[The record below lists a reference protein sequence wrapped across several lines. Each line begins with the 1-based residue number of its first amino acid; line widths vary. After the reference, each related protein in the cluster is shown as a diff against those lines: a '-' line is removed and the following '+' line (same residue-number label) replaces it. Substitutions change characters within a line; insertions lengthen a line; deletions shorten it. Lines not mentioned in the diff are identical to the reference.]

1 MTRRSS
7 ITTRFWQAQLV
18 IWPLYGAV
26 HYMATLPLVEPEDR
40 WVVAGY
46 KALRTLIGLAAS
58 VPLPIICRGMLARL
72 HRPWLTIGAAAVA
85 AYALALVWMLV
96 ERLATAAIATG
107 GGLSGLQI
115 RWNGFPAGV
124 DADAVIALFLSG
136 SVYVVLWSWDEAARH
151 RHEALEQRLAA
162 HAARLESLTSQLRP
176 HFVLNALAALRG
188 VIAEDTGRAR
198 EMVTQLANFLRITLS
213 AGDSHPL
220 ADEIALVQAYLAVE
234 RVRFERALA
243 VEINV
248 NRDTEGCRV
257 PALLLQ
263 PLVENAL
270 KHGMPDESGVRR
282 LRIAAEQ
289 REGELRLEIANT
301 GAFDA
306 GAAGTTGLGMRNT
319 RERLAH
325 LFEDSHRLTMTSAD
339 GWVVVRIEIAEARDV
354 A

>member
-46 KALRTLIGLAAS
+46 KALRTLIGLIAT
-58 VPLPIICRGMLARL
+58 VPLPIICRGLLARL
-72 HRPWLTIGAAAVA
+72 HRPWLTTGAAAVA

-96 ERLATAAIATG
+96 ERVAQAAIAT

-115 RWNGFPAGV
+115 RWNSFPAGV

-136 SVYVVLWSWDEAARH
+136 SVYIVLWSWDDAARH
-151 RHEALEQRLAA
+151 RHEALQQRLAA
-162 HAARLESLTSQLRP
+162 HTARLESLSSQLRP
-176 HFVLNALAALRG
+176 HFVLNALAAVRS
-188 VIAEDTGRAR
+188 VIAEDTDRAR

-220 ADEIALVQAYLAVE
+220 ADEISLVQAYLAVE

-243 VEINV
+243 VDINV
-248 NRDTEGCRV
+248 DRDTEGCRV
-257 PALLLQ
+257 PALMLQ

-270 KHGMPDESGVRR
+270 KHGMPDKSGVRR
-282 LRIAAEQ
+282 LRITAEQ
-289 REGELRLEIANT
+289 RDDGLRLAVANT

-306 GAAGTTGLGMRNT
+306 GTAGPTGLGMRNT

-325 LFEDSHRLTMTSAD
+325 LFEDRHRLTITEAD
-339 GWVVVRIEIAEARDV
+339 GWVIVRIDLAEARDV

>member
-1 MTRRSS
+1 VS

-18 IWPLYGAV
+18 IWPLYGAA
-26 HYMATLPLVEPEDR
+26 HYMATLPLVDPEDR

-46 KALRTLIGLAAS
+46 KALRTLIGLVAS

-72 HRPWLTIGAAAVA
+72 HRPWLTFGAAAVA

-96 ERLATAAIATG
+96 ERVAHAAIATG
-107 GGLSGLQI
+107 GMSGLQI
-115 RWNGFPAGV
+115 RWQGFPAGV

-136 SVYVVLWSWDEAARH
+136 SVYIVLCSWDDAARH

-162 HAARLESLTSQLRP
+162 HTARLESLTSQLRP

-188 VIAEDTGRAR
+188 VIAEDTDRAR
-198 EMVTQLANFLRITLS
+198 EMVTQLADFLRITLS
-213 AGDSHPL
+213 VGDSHPL
-220 ADEIALVQAYLAVE
+220 ADEISLVQAYLAIE

-248 NRDTEGCRV
+248 DRGAEGCRV

-270 KHGMPDESGVRR
+270 KHGVPDESGVRR

-289 REGELRLEIANT
+289 RGGGIWVEVANT

-306 GAAGTTGLGMRNT
+306 SAAGTTGLGMCNT

-325 LFEDSHRLTMTSAD
+325 LFGDKHRLTITETD
-339 GWVVVRIEIAEARDV
+339 GWVVVRIDIAEARDV

>member
-18 IWPLYGAV
+18 IWSLYGAV

-40 WVVAGY
+40 WGVAGY

-58 VPLPIICRGMLARL
+58 VPVPIICRGMLARL

-96 ERLATAAIATG
+96 ERVADVAIATG
-107 GGLSGLQI
+107 GLAGLQI
-115 RWNGFPAGV
+115 RWRGFPAGV

-136 SVYVVLWSWDEAARH
+136 SVYIALWSWDDAARH
-151 RHEALEQRLAA
+151 RHEALEQQLAA
-162 HAARLESLTSQLRP
+162 HAARLESLTSLLRP
-176 HFVLNALAALRG
+176 HFVLNALAALRS
-188 VIAEDTGRAR
+188 VIAEDTDRAR
-198 EMVTQLANFLRITLS
+198 VMVTQLANFLRITLS

-220 ADEIALVQAYLAVE
+220 ADEISLVQAYLAIE

-243 VEINV
+243 VEVNV
-248 NRDTEGCRV
+248 DRDTEGCRV

-270 KHGMPDESGVRR
+270 KHGAPDESGVRR
-282 LRIAAEQ
+282 LRITAE
-289 REGELRLEIANT
+289 RRDGGLYVEVANT

-325 LFEDSHRLTMTSAD
+325 VFKDKHRLTITD
-339 GWVVVRIEIAEARDV
+339 TNGWVVVRIDIAEAGDV

>member
-26 HYMATLPLVEPEDR
+26 HYMATLPLVGPEDR
-40 WVVAGY
+40 WVVAGH
-46 KALRTLIGLAAS
+46 KALRTLIGLVAS
-58 VPLPIICRGMLARL
+58 VPLSIICRGMLARL
-72 HRPWLTIGAAAVA
+72 YRPWLTTGAAAVA

-96 ERLATAAIATG
+96 ERVADVAIAT

-124 DADAVIALFLSG
+124 DADAVLALFLSA
-136 SVYVVLWSWDEAARH
+136 SAYVVLWSWDDAARH
-151 RHEALEQRLAA
+151 RHEALEQRIAA
-162 HAARLESLTSQLRP
+162 HTARLESLTSQLRP

-188 VIAEDTGRAR
+188 VIAEDSERAR

-213 AGDSHPL
+213 AGDSHPF
-220 ADEIALVQAYLAVE
+220 ADEISLVQAYLAIE
-234 RVRFERALA
+234 RVRFEHPLS

-248 NRDTEGCRV
+248 DRDAEGCRV

-282 LRIAAEQ
+282 LRIAAE
-289 REGELRLEIANT
+289 RRDAGLRVEVANP
-301 GAFDA
+301 GALHA
-306 GAAGTTGLGMRNT
+306 GAAGTTGLGTRNT

-325 LFEDSHRLTMTSAD
+325 LFDDKQRLTITETN

>member
-1 MTRRSS
+1 MTNPSG

-46 KALRTLIGLAAS
+46 KALRTLIGLVAS
-58 VPLPIICRGMLARL
+58 VPLPIICRAMLARL
-72 HRPWLTIGAAAVA
+72 HRPWFTIGAAAVA
-85 AYALALVWMLV
+85 AYALALAWMLV
-96 ERLATAAIATG
+96 ERLANVAIATG
-107 GGLSGLQI
+107 EVSGWRI

-124 DADAVIALFLSG
+124 DADAVFALFLSG
-136 SVYVVLWSWDEAARH
+136 ATYIVLWSWDDAARH

-176 HFVLNALAALRG
+176 HFLLNTLTALRG
-188 VIAEDTGRAR
+188 VIAEDADRAR
-198 EMVTQLANFLRITLS
+198 EMVTQLATFLRITLS
-213 AGDSHPL
+213 AGESHTL
-220 ADEIALVQAYLAVE
+220 ADEISLVQAYLAIE
-234 RVRFERALA
+234 RVRFERALE
-243 VEINV
+243 VDINV
-248 NRDTEGCRV
+248 DRDVESCRV

-270 KHGMPDESGVRR
+270 KHAVPDESGVRR

-289 REGELRLEIANT
+289 RNGGLRIEVANP
-301 GAFDA
+301 GALGA
-306 GAAGTTGLGMRNT
+306 GSPGTTGVGMRNT

-325 LFEDSHRLTMTSAD
+325 LFKDEHRLTMTDID
-339 GWVVVRIEIAEARDV
+339 GWVVIRIEIAAARD
-354 A
+354 AA